1 MTTRPHRGWKQ
12 RARVQLRYL
21 EVLVRR
27 FKVTFILLAIVQ
39 LGGSLILWA
48 GYQHHGSGIN
58 LAQAMGATYFL
69 LMGQPSLEMPD
80 SWWLM
85 FVEALIPVLG
95 IAVLADGLVR
105 FGFLFFAKHRNDKEW
120 ISVQAHTLKNHVVL
134 CGAGRIGYRVLD
146 RLHKLGLDV
155 VVVERN
161 EAAPFVQAIRN
172 EGVPLLID
180 DVRAANALD
189 ATNIKAARAIICATD
204 DDLANLNIALDA
216 RRLNPRIRVVM
227 RLFDDDLVRKVE
239 AAFQVDAFSTSTLS
253 APAFAAAALDDCIKT
268 SFDLDDQ
275 MVVVGE
281 LRVAAPLAGLTVAQ
295 AQDELGV
302 RVLRVRKGEAP
313 AVDPKSTHKLDPGDL
328 AVVQASFEAF
338 RKVAGEPA
346 PAAAGKSAVKSA

>member
-1 MTTRPHRGWKQ
+1 MH

-21 EVLVRR
+21 QVLVRR
-27 FKVTFILLAIVQ
+27 FKVTFILLAVVQ
-39 LGGSLILWA
+39 LGGSLLLWL
-48 GYQHHGSGIN
+48 GYKHHGSGIN

-69 LMGQPSLEMPD
+69 MMGQPTLEMPD

-120 ISVQAHTLKNHVVL
+120 IAVQAHTLKNHVVL

-161 EAAPFVQAIRN
+161 EAAPFVQALRN
-172 EGVPLLID
+172 DGVPILID
-180 DVRAANALD
+180 DVRASNALE

-216 RRLNPRIRVVM
+216 RRLNPKIRVVM

-239 AAFQVDAFSTSTLS
+239 DAFQVEAFSTSSLS
-253 APAFAAAALDDCIKT
+253 APAFAAAALDACIKT

-281 LRVAAPLAGLTVAQ
+281 IPVAPPLCGLTVAQ
-295 AQDELGV
+295 AQDEVGV
-302 RVLRVRKGEAP
+302 RVLRLRRGGAP
-313 AVDPKSTHKLDPGDL
+313 AFDPKSTEKLQAGDL
-328 AVVQASFEAF
+328 AVLQAPFETF
-338 RKVAGEPA
+338 RKITGEPA
-346 PAAAGKSAVKSA
+346 STADVKSA

>member
-1 MTTRPHRGWKQ
+1 LIQ

-21 EVLVRR
+21 RVLLRR
-27 FKVTFILLAIVQ
+27 FKVTFILLAVVQ
-39 LGGSLILWA
+39 LGGSLLLWA
-48 GYQHHGSGIN
+48 GYKHHGSGIN
-58 LAQAMGATYFL
+58 FPQAMGATYFL
-69 LMGQPSLEMPD
+69 MMGQPTLEIAD

-85 FVEALIPVLG
+85 LVEALIPVLG

-120 ISVQAHTLKNHVVL
+120 IAVQAHTLKNHVVL

-180 DVRAANALD
+180 DVRTANALD
-189 ATNIKAARAIICATD
+189 ATNIKAARAIVCATD

-216 RRLNPRIRVVM
+216 RRLNPKIRVVM

-239 AAFQVDAFSTSTLS
+239 DAFQFEAFSTSSLS
-253 APAFAAAALDDCIKT
+253 APAFAAAALDACIKT
-268 SFDLDDQ
+268 SFDLDEQ

-281 LRVAAPLAGLTVAQ
+281 VTVAAPLAGLTVAQ
-295 AQDELGV
+295 VQDELGV
-302 RVLRVRKGEAP
+302 RVLRLRHGDAP
-313 AVDPKSTHKLDPGDL
+313 AVDPKSTHKLVLGDL
-328 AVVQASFEAF
+328 AVLQAPFEAF
-338 RKVAGEPA
+338 RKVTGEPQ
-346 PAAAGKSAVKSA
+346 PSSDVKSA